1 MARKISLLLIACII
15 PSMHSECKI
24 DKTFCIGVEE
34 LLGNKWNGKSF
45 KSKGNKTMNDV
56 DQKENEAVTSCEI
69 IVENYSKWNLTNVNY
84 HWIGGNGLHK
94 DYPKTDVNAT
104 TKEIMLATVWL

>member
-15 PSMHSECKI
+15 PSIHSECKI

-45 KSKGNKTMNDV
+45 ESNETVTMNDV
-56 DQKENEAVTSCEI
+56 NQKAEEAGTSCKI
-69 IVENYSKWNLTNVNY
+69 IVENYSMWDLANVSYTN
-84 HWIGGNGLHK
+84 IGGNGLHK
-94 DYPKTDVNAT
+94 NYPKTDVNAT